1 MANIKRLPG
10 KAESM
15 KYDGNL
21 PDDVKIFDP
30 GSMATLFKPQHVFI
44 YEEPNTNIKVA
55 FVYREYTSGDD
66 LLIFDKPLIERDTKI
81 SKDVVNEET
90 IQKKAEDLTTEEIIQ
105 LFEYNRHDAEVR
117 DKTLQLCCIEPV
129 LTDEILAVL
138 SEDCKTQFHVQIM
151 KGVRANSELVQEFQ
165 EESGESET

>member
-1 MANIKRLPG
+1 MAIKRIPG

-21 PDDVKIFDP
+21 PEDVKIFDP

-44 YEEPNTNIKVA
+44 YEEPETNTKVA
-55 FVYREYTSGDD
+55 FIYREYAAGDD

-81 SKDVVNEET
+81 SKKVVNEET
-90 IQKKAEDLTTEEIIQ
+90 IQKKAEDLTTDEIIQ
-105 LFEYNRHDAEVR
+105 LFEFNRHDAEVR
-117 DKTLQLCCIEPV
+117 DKTLQLCCVEPV
-129 LTDEILAVL
+129 LTDEILAAL
-138 SEDCKTQFHVQIM
+138 SEDCKNLFHAEIM

-165 EESGESET
+165 EESGESKA